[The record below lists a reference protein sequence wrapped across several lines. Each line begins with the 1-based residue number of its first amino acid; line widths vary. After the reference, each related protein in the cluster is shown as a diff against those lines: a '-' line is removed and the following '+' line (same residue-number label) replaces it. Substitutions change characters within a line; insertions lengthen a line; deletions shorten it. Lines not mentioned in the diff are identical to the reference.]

1 LKVSKS
7 KKKRSKAVIVL
18 LLPVVVILWIFG
30 WSLYWIGRQRECRKA
45 EPVSSLQEEDN
56 VILVPMVPETTPELE
71 K

>member
-1 LKVSKS
+1 MFF
-7 KKKRSKAVIVL
+7 
-18 LLPVVVILWIFG
+18 PVVVILWIFG
-30 WSLYWIGRQRECRKA
+30 WSLYWIGRQRECGKA

>member
-1 LKVSKS
+1 MFF
-7 KKKRSKAVIVL
+7 
-18 LLPVVVILWIFG
+18 PVVVILWIFG